1 MTKYEQVR
9 QFLIGEKTKK
19 LKAEQKVMEVRLF
32 VEEAKRKQAEYE
44 LRYNHNHDPK
54 NGRFTSGSSGKA
66 VDKNAG
72 KMYHDSG
79 DEHIPI
85 TAESIDRVAKPDIFA
100 DDELNVRVQEL
111 CKSLLAEAVDDPP
124 FTETAY
130 FVSLADLQ
138 NGAKD
143 IQKVKGGD
151 GEGTV
156 TPKSLDEPYLSIH
169 NHPSGGM
176 FSERDVRRFCSNSY
190 EKIMIVIGNNGRMY
204 ALEKEPNFNW
214 IRCQID
220 IADMSESE
228 IQNKIKEGAGDF
240 GFKYQT
246 C

>member
-9 QFLIGEKTKK
+9 QFLIGEKIKK

-79 DEHIPI
+79 DDYIPI

-111 CKSLLAEAVDDPP
+111 CKSLLTEAADDPH
-124 FTETAY
+124 FTERAY
-130 FVSLADLQ
+130 SVSLADLQ
-138 NGAKD
+138 NGAKN
-143 IQKVKGGD
+143 IQKVKGGE

-169 NHPSGGM
+169 NHPSGGTI
-176 FSERDVRRFCSNSY
+176 STHDGIAFCLDRHA
-190 EKIMIVIGNNGRMY
+190 EIMIVTGNNGNVY
-204 ALEKEPNFNW
+204 ALIKTPGTDTTSALPKIFEKSTKDSDVGLNAF
-214 IRCQID
+214 
-220 IADMSESE
+220 
-228 IQNKIKEGAGDF
+228 
-240 GFKYQT
+240 
-246 C
+246 